1 MEDDNKISYFFL
13 GLGLG
18 VAVGVLFAPK
28 SGAEAITLRS
38 RAEDGTDYVKRRA
51 NDLRDTAAD
60 AIDRSKETIRRQ
72 KENLRPRRCG
82 QASVTRSGKDY
93 DARLG
98 SGGQEQTQEE
108 LRREFSEKMENQTV
122 FLVIIAI
129 FVAIC
134 AAAMI
139 FQAAMLYGTY
149 KATKEMRD
157 RILPL
162 SVKVDALVDISRS
175 LVTDARTTI
184 AEVTVKTNQILD
196 VALEQMQMSKIPG
209 DASLRTRR
217 QLERAEIVVDDA
229 LNRAQDTVELVHK
242 GFWLRSGI
250 NGVAAGVRAAMEFLL
265 RGTRPS
271 PDQVTVDE
279 EMFI

>member
-1 MEDDNKISYFFL
+1 
-13 GLGLG
+13 
-18 VAVGVLFAPK
+18 
-28 SGAEAITLRS
+28 
-38 RAEDGTDYVKRRA
+38 
-51 NDLRDTAAD
+51 
-60 AIDRSKETIRRQ
+60 
-72 KENLRPRRCG
+72 
-82 QASVTRSGKDY
+82 
-93 DARLG
+93 
-98 SGGQEQTQEE
+98 
-108 LRREFSEKMENQTV
+108 MENQTV

-129 FVAIC
+129 FVAIS

-139 FQAAMLYGTY
+139 FQAVMLYGTY
-149 KATKEMRD
+149 KAAKEMRD

-162 SVKVDALVDISRS
+162 TVKVDALVDTSRS
-175 LVTDARTTI
+175 LITDAKTTI

-196 VALEQMQMSKIPG
+196 VALVQMQTVEEFLE

-229 LNRAQDTVELVHK
+229 LSRAQDTVELVHK
-242 GFWLRSGI
+242 GVLAPIRGI